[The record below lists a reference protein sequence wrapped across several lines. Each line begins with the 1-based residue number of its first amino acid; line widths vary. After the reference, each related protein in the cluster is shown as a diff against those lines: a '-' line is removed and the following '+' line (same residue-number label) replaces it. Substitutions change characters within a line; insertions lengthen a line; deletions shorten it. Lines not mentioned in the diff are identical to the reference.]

1 MPSVPKRSAHV
12 SKCSQDQV
20 QHVPPAVLAGSRRN
34 GATGQSIRCD
44 DSGIGGST
52 GILLE
57 IDHEGR
63 TGDALSMVRILSE
76 DSRIKPSSVGILGP
90 SEGGV
95 IALMMMPRLW
105 VALEYLL
112 KEFLTPAAITI
123 IGRDRYAIIKR
134 AW

>member
-1 MPSVPKRSAHV
+1 
-12 SKCSQDQV
+12 
-20 QHVPPAVLAGSRRN
+20 
-34 GATGQSIRCD
+34 
-44 DSGIGGST
+44 
-52 GILLE
+52 
-57 IDHEGR
+57 
-63 TGDALSMVRILSE
+63 MVRILSE